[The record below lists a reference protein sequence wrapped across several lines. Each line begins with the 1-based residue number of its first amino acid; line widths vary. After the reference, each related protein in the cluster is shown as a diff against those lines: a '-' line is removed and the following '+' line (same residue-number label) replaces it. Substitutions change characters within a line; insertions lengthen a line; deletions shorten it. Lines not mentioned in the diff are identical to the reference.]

1 MESRGTVIH
10 AVGKYQV
17 YEVIKTYLDNTTEII
32 GHRVEGPGA
41 DSTSLL
47 SKDDAVKIANDL
59 SSTPSSKLKI

>member
-47 SKDDAVKIANDL
+47 RRR
-59 SSTPSSKLKI
+59 